1 MDYESLIS
9 KLLPEH
15 KQLLWSKYKDLN
27 FSNNTK
33 YRLIFYEAVAKK
45 YLTK

>member
-15 KQLLWSKYKDLN
+15 KQILWSKYKDLN
-27 FSNNTK
+27 FSNKTL
-33 YRLIFYEAVAKK
+33 YAMIYYEAKKLK
-45 YLTK
+45 YL